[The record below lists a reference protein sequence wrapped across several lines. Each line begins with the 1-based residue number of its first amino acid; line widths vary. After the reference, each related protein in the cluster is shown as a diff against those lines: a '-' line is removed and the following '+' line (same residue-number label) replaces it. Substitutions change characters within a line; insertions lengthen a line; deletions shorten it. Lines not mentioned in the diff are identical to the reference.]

1 MTDFTIHDVESAP
14 EKSKPLLENSVKGFG
29 MIPSLHGI
37 MAEAPG
43 TLEGYQTLH
52 RLVLESSFDNDEKT
66 AVSYTH
72 LTLPTNR
79 EV

>member
-37 MAEAPG
+37 MA
-43 TLEGYQTLH
+43 
-52 RLVLESSFDNDEKT
+52 
-66 AVSYTH
+66 
-72 LTLPTNR
+72 
-79 EV
+79 